1 MSAAAAADVSALPSV
16 HYTSDLRF
24 ISRRSPVLCRHGA
37 VSSSQ
42 PLASNIG
49 LDILK
54 AGGNALDACVA
65 MAAALGVTEPTS
77 TGLGGDCFAIY
88 YDAKREAVE
97 GLNGSGRAPAALSP
111 SAVPPEHR
119 AGDSLRPHSV
129 HSVTVPGAAA
139 GWVDALQ
146 RWGSGLSLAAVLA
159 PAIALA
165 EEGFPVSP
173 ITAEAWR
180 QQEGLLQRHEGGGQ
194 LLIAGRAP
202 VAGQVFR
209 NPNLARTMRLLA
221 EKGKDGFYSGEV
233 AEATVSLLQ
242 SQGGLLALSDLASHR
257 SSFPTPLSVTYGG
270 VQVHEIPPSGQGITA
285 LIALNILSQL
295 QPPLSQ
301 YPLHSAQH
309 LHLLIEALRLAFAD
323 TRWYV
328 ADSEHSAPTDWL
340 LSAEY
345 ARQRAR
351 LIDPLKATVSQQ
363 RGSPVLGSDTVSFC
377 AVDGQGNACSF
388 INSNYMGFGSGFVPA
403 GCGFSLQNRGA
414 GFSLHADH
422 PNVLR
427 GGKRPYHTIIPG
439 MATRHGRLYGP
450 FSVMGGFMQPQ
461 GHVQVLTAML
471 DYGLDPQSVLDL
483 GRFCIERGE
492 AGGHVCVEDGL
503 GGGDTAGLVEEL
515 RRRGH
520 DVRLVS
526 SWERAVF
533 GRGQIIRKDDNGV
546 LWCGSDGRGD
556 GCSAGY

>member
-1 MSAAAAADVSALPSV
+1 MASSPPAGRPSIT
-16 HYTSDLRF
+16 YTPDLRF

-37 VSSSQ
+37 VSTSQ
-42 PLASNIG
+42 PLATNIG

-65 MAAALGVTEPTS
+65 MAAALNVTEPTS
-77 TGLGGDCFAIY
+77 TGLGGDCFAIF
-88 YDAKREAVE
+88 YDAERRTVE
-97 GLNGSGRAPAALSP
+97 GLNGSGRAPAALHP
-111 SAVPPEHR
+111 AAVPPEHR
-119 AGDSLRPHSV
+119 VGDSLRPHSV

-139 GWVDALQ
+139 GWMDALQ
-146 RWGSGLSLAAVLA
+146 RWGSGMSLAAVLA

-173 ITAEAWR
+173 ITADSWR
-180 QQEGLLQRHEGGGQ
+180 GQESLLRRHEGGHQ
-194 LLIAGRAP
+194 LLISGRAP
-202 VAGQVFR
+202 AAGEIFR
-209 NPNLARTMRLLA
+209 NPNLARTLRLLA
-221 EKGKDGFYSGEV
+221 ERGKDGFYSGEV
-233 AEATVSLLQ
+233 AEATIALLQ
-242 SQGGLLALSDLASHR
+242 SQGGLHAQSDLSSHR
-257 SSFPTPLSVTYGG
+257 SSFPAPLSVRYRG
-270 VQVHEIPPSGQGITA
+270 VDIHELPPSGQGITA

-295 QPPLSQ
+295 QPPLSH
-301 YPLHSAQH
+301 YAVHSADH
-309 LHLLIEALRLAFAD
+309 LHLLIEAMRLAFAD

-345 ARQRAR
+345 AKQRAA
-351 LIDPLKATVSQQ
+351 LIDPKKATVNQQ
-363 RGSPVLGSDTVSFC
+363 RGAPVVGSDTVSFC

-414 GFSLHADH
+414 GFSLQADH
-422 PNVLR
+422 PNVLK

-439 MATRHGRLYGP
+439 MAVHADGRLLGP

-461 GHVQVLTAML
+461 GHVQVLSGML
-471 DYGLDPQSVLDL
+471 DFALDPQSALDL
-483 GRFCIERGE
+483 GRFCIEKGE
-492 AGGHVCVEDGL
+492 AGGHVCIEDGV
-503 GGGDTAGLVEEL
+503 GGGDSEAVVEEL

-520 DVRLVS
+520 EVRVVS

-556 GCSAGY
+556 GCSQGY